1 MAFGCTVMLPPQH
14 RRKPFKIHCAVSLNY
29 HPILIDMNK
38 NRRIIVAVEC
48 HNDILKVIM
57 GDKKRTAQNT
67 QADQIRKDKLS

>member
-1 MAFGCTVMLPPQH
+1 
-14 RRKPFKIHCAVSLNY
+14 
-29 HPILIDMNK
+29 MNK